1 MKKVMAIEPVIGN
14 NATIVM
20 VDKDLVD
27 TNLYSYL
34 KTMDNMEVWVPTNS
48 LTHYQQNWSLL

>member
-1 MKKVMAIEPVIGN
+1 MKKVMVIEPVIGN
-14 NATIVM
+14 NTNFSM

-27 TNLYSYL
+27 INLYSYL

>member
-1 MKKVMAIEPVIGN
+1 MKKVMVIEPVIGN
-14 NATIVM
+14 NANFSM

-27 TNLYSYL
+27 INLYSYL
-34 KTMDNMEVWVPTNS
+34 KTMDNMEVWVPTES